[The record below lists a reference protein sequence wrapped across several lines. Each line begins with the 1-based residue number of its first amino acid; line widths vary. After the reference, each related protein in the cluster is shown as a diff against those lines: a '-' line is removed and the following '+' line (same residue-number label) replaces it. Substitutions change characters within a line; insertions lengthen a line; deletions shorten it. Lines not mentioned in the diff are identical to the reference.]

1 MRVHTKVMIGGAS
14 LLLVG
19 ATACGDDG
27 DSDDG
32 GALDTTASEF
42 EFSPS
47 EWTVDAGEF
56 DLEFTNDGS
65 VDHEWVIMQEPITA
79 ETEFTEEGVLDEVET
94 GPGETVTATFTV
106 DEAGE
111 YQVICGLEGH
121 FDAGMAGTLTV
132 E

>member
-1 MRVHTKVMIGGAS
+1 MMRTKA
-14 LLLVG
+14 LVVAAAG
-19 ATACGDDG
+19 VVAFLAVGCGDDG
-27 DSDDG
+27 DDG
-32 GALDTTASEF
+32 SGGLEATASEF
-42 EFSPS
+42 QFEPDD
-47 EWTVDAGEF
+47 WTVDAGEF

-65 VDHEWVIMQEPITA
+65 VDHEWVIMNEPIA
-79 ETEFTEEGVLDEVET
+79 SEEEFTEEGVLDEVET

-121 FDAGMAGTLTV
+121 FDAGMEGTLTV

>member
-1 MRVHTKVMIGGAS
+1 MMRTKV
-14 LLLVG
+14 LVVAAAG
-19 ATACGDDG
+19 VVEFLAVGCGDDG
-27 DSDDG
+27 DDG
-32 GALDTTASEF
+32 SGGLEATASEF
-42 EFSPS
+42 QFEPDD
-47 EWTVDAGEF
+47 WTVDAGEF

-65 VDHEWVIMQEPITA
+65 VDHEWVIEPIA
-79 ETEFTEEGVLDEVET
+79 SEEEFTEEGVLDEVET

-121 FDAGMAGTLTV
+121 FDAGMEGTLTV

>member
-1 MRVHTKVMIGGAS
+1 
-14 LLLVG
+14 
-19 ATACGDDG
+19 
-27 DSDDG
+27 
-32 GALDTTASEF
+32 
-42 EFSPS
+42 
-47 EWTVDAGEF
+47 VDAGEF

-65 VDHEWVIMQEPITA
+65 VDHEWVIMNEPIA
-79 ETEFTEEGVLDEVET
+79 SEEEFTEEGVLDEVET

-121 FDAGMAGTLTV
+121 FDAGMEGTLTV

>member
-1 MRVHTKVMIGGAS
+1 M
-14 LLLVG
+14 
-19 ATACGDDG
+19 
-27 DSDDG
+27 
-32 GALDTTASEF
+32 
-42 EFSPS
+42 
-47 EWTVDAGEF
+47 DAGEF

-65 VDHEWVIMQEPITA
+65 VDHEWVIMEEPITA

-121 FDAGMAGTLTV
+121 FDAGMEGTLTV

>member
-1 MRVHTKVMIGGAS
+1 MRTKGLVVVAAGAVVF
-14 LLLVG
+14 LAVG
-19 ATACGDDG
+19 CGDDG
-27 DSDDG
+27 DDG
-32 GALDTTASEF
+32 SGGLEATAT
-42 EFSPS
+42 EFSFEPND
-47 EWTVDAGEF
+47 WTVDAGEF

-65 VDHEWVIMQEPITA
+65 VDHEWVIMNEPIA
-79 ETEFTEEGVLDEVET
+79 SEEEFTEEGVLDEVET

-121 FDAGMAGTLTV
+121 FDAGMEGTLTV